1 MIQGSSLYR
10 ASANVLRVL
19 VRMFFRRV
27 EVSGLE
33 NLPSSGGGIF
43 IAWHPNALLDGTLIL
58 SQYPG
63 RIVVGARHGLF
74 RWPILG
80 WMMRALGVVPVYRRR
95 DFSLDVDGAVLREAN
110 RKSLDAMARAVV
122 EGAFALLFPEGQSH
136 DAPYPTELK
145 TGAARLY
152 HRARELT
159 PSGGPLPVIIPV
171 GLHYDQKSLF
181 RSSVLVIFHSPLEL
195 EEPVANPPA
204 STASE
209 DERRAHYR
217 ALTDTLEQT
226 LRDVAHATES
236 WDLHHT
242 MHRARKLFRAEYAHR
257 RGKTLERP
265 DMKERV
271 LAFRRVWA
279 GYNERLRTHPREVER
294 MVARIREYDRDLR
307 ALGVEDHELYAT
319 GKFSIGLAFRIA
331 LQAFLVYFVLPPLF
345 LIGYVVNLPAGLLVW
360 ATSKWAAGEPK
371 DIASSKLVVGA
382 LAFPLTW
389 LAVALLVGWGHTRLS
404 GLYPQIS
411 QAPVLTGALAFV
423 SSAVSA
429 YVVLHY
435 QMLARQTF
443 RAVRVRLTRWRRSHA
458 LAALRAERASLFD
471 ELTRLSQAG

>member
-1 MIQGSSLYR
+1 MTQGSSLYR
-10 ASANVLRVL
+10 ASVTVLRVL
-19 VRMFFRRV
+19 VQVFFRRV

-95 DFSLDVDGAVLREAN
+95 DFPSEDERARLEAN
-110 RKSLDAMARAVV
+110 RESLDKMARAVV
-122 EGAFALLFPEGQSH
+122 EEAFALLFPEGQSH
-136 DAPYPTELK
+136 DAPYLTELK

-152 HRARELT
+152 YRARELT
-159 PSGGPLPVIIPV
+159 PPGAPPPVIIPV

-181 RSSVLVIFHSPLEL
+181 RSSALVIFHSPLEL
-195 EEPVANPPA
+195 EAPVANPPA

-217 ALTDTLEQT
+217 TLTDTLERS
-226 LRDVAHATES
+226 LRNVAHATES
-236 WDLHHT
+236 WELHHT

-257 RGKTLERP
+257 RGKTVERP

-294 MVARIREYDRDLR
+294 IVARLREYDRDLR

-319 GKFSIGLAFRIA
+319 GKFSMGLAFRIA
-331 LQAFLVYFVLPPLF
+331 LQAFLIYFVLPPLF
-345 LIGYVVNLPAGLLVW
+345 VIGYVVNLPAGLLVW
-360 ATSKWAAGEPK
+360 AASKWAAGEPK
-371 DIASSKLVVGA
+371 DIASAKLVVGA

-458 LAALRAERASLFD
+458 LEALRAERASLFD
-471 ELTRLSQAG
+471 ELTRLSQAD